1 MSDGFLPTEKFSTDL
16 DRLFVWR
23 RDVRHFRK
31 DPLEKGLL
39 ETLIERAC
47 LAPSVGNAQPWRFL
61 NIETPSIRE
70 KVASNFERE
79 NGLAAATYKGTKAN
93 LYASLKLAG
102 LREAPIHLAVFADTE
117 TDAGSGLGR
126 RTMPETLAYSTVC
139 AIYTLWLAARARGV
153 GVGWVSILDPQVL
166 SEDLNAGENWQFI
179 AYLCIGYPVEN
190 HDEPELV
197 RQGWQDRIDASK
209 VLFSR

>member
-1 MSDGFLPTEKFSTDL
+1 MSDGFLPTEKFSDDL

-23 RDVRHFRK
+23 RDVRRFRK
-31 DPLEKGLL
+31 NPLEKGLL
-39 ETLIERAC
+39 ETLVERAC

-79 NGLAAATYKGTKAN
+79 NGLAAAAYEGTKAN

-139 AIYTLWLAARARGV
+139 AIHTLWLAARARGV
-153 GVGWVSILDPQVL
+153 GVGWVSILDPRVL
-166 SEDLNAGENWQFI
+166 SEDLNTGENWQFI